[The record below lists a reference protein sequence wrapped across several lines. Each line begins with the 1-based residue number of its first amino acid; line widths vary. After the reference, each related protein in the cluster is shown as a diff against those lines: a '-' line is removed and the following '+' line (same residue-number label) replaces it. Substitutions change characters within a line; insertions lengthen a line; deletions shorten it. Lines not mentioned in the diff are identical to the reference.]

1 MIDLLT
7 LNNAMYRDPL
17 ILNEELLNIS
27 MVTHNDVSILNPFQ
41 VNVPLTAQKI
51 KFSIKE
57 FFS

>member
-1 MIDLLT
+1 
-7 LNNAMYRDPL
+7 MYRDPL